1 MASEVIL
8 LSVRVVQGRVVLG
21 QRYEVDTGLEDV
33 NLRLRAG
40 TSRAFC
46 VSWVLFH
53 GRGVDTGLEDIYL
66 RLRDG
71 TSRASVQSRP
81 YRRGTRWYSDS
92 ITGAWSSRAVFAV
105 AW

>member
-1 MASEVIL
+1 MYVCSALRHRDGYEMASRAFVLFCISWVIFH
-8 LSVRVVQGRVVLG
+8 GHG
-21 QRYEVDTGLEDV
+21 VDTGLEDV
-33 NLRLRAG
+33 
-40 TSRAFC
+40 
-46 VSWVLFH
+46 
-53 GRGVDTGLEDIYL
+53 DL
-66 RLRDG
+66 RLRDD